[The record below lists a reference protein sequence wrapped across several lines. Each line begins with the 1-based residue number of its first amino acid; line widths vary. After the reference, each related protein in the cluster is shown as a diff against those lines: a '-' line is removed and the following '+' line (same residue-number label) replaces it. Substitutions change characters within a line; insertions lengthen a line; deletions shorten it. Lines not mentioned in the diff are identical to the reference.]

1 MQFLTSILTAV
12 AVALVETL
20 VIHLV
25 RKVLRTA

>member
-1 MQFLTSILTAV
+1 MQFLTSILTAA

-25 RKVLRTA
+25 RKTLRTA